1 MAFSYTFIKHIVDM
15 LQFENYMKDWNFEKY
30 EYSLFAPETE
40 ILTMF
45 FSAELTTNERNIISN
60 AVDSFVEQTIEYET
74 TCSNILT
81 SPKSTNKTTWTQICS
96 WNFPGFRSLVYNT
109 LHMNSII
116 QKTNDTDTYSIRI
129 FDPNHNTTICSFT
142 ASNEDWDMQMV
153 DIDTNLLPSYISNL
167 ELHAKVSSPEA
178 TVLIKNF
185 CITS

>member
-1 MAFSYTFIKHIVDM
+1 MAYSYTFTKHINDM
-15 LQFENYMKDWNFEKY
+15 LQFEDYMKDWAFDKY
-30 EYSLFAPETE
+30 EHSQCAPETG

-45 FSAELTTNERNIISN
+45 FSAEMTTQEQRTLKN
-60 AVDSFVEQTIEYET
+60 AVDSFVEVDIQYET
-74 TCSNILT
+74 TCTNLLT
-81 SPKSTNKTTWTQICS
+81 SPKSTNSLTWTQICS

-116 QKTNDTDTYSIRI
+116 QKTNDTDTYSIRV
-129 FDPNHNTTICSFT
+129 FDPNHNMTICAFT
-142 ASNEDWDMQMV
+142 ASNVDWDMQMV
-153 DIDTNLLPSYISNL
+153 DIDVTKLPSHISNL